1 MRSKRR
7 PHQTDMGP
15 VRLEKL
21 LSNERTVRG
30 GSFPFWFTV
39 AIQWREVPGWYRVPE
54 MGFRVTWR
62 LEDV

>member
-1 MRSKRR
+1 MKPKRR
-7 PHQTDMGP
+7 PHQTDMRP

-39 AIQWREVPGWYRVPE
+39 AIQRREVPGWYRVPE

>member
-1 MRSKRR
+1 MR
-7 PHQTDMGP
+7 P

>member
-7 PHQTDMGP
+7 PHQTDMRP

-39 AIQWREVPGWYRVPE
+39 AIQRREVPGWYRVPE